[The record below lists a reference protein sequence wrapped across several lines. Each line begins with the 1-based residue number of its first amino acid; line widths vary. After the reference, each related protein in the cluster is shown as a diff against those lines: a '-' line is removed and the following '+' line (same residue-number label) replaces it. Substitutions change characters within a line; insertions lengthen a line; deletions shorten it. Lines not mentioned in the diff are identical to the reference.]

1 MCVTLK
7 AFFFSHDV
15 YQKSSA
21 VIALISW
28 FFFRCL
34 LNFIFIYETEEL
46 AEEEIL
52 INLNWKGSI
61 IINRQTRKFALLIN
75 IKRNCNIFSIRFI
88 IYLFLYRSIATQDLN
103 RIWMDGWGKANY
115 TRKIPEFVYTHE
127 TILNTYMY
135 VKKWIFC
142 SLLFEHPIMIV
153 YILENLSS
161 CIYWNSL
168 SRFKIEK
175 KRGISVF
182 PVVHFKYSFISF
194 ISTSRCNSSLL
205 NLNY

>member
-75 IKRNCNIFSIRFI
+75 IKRNCNNFFHSIYHLSI
-88 IYLFLYRSIATQDLN
+88 SLSIDCHPRSQSH
-103 RIWMDGWGKANY
+103 MDGWMRKSKLHTKNSWICLHTRNNFKYIYVCKEMNILFTSLWASNY
-115 TRKIPEFVYTHE
+115 DCVHFRESFIMH
-127 TILNTYMY
+127 
-135 VKKWIFC
+135 
-142 SLLFEHPIMIV
+142 LLK
-153 YILENLSS
+153 L
-161 CIYWNSL
+161 SL
-168 SRFKIEK
+168 SF
-175 KRGISVF
+175 
-182 PVVHFKYSFISF
+182 
-194 ISTSRCNSSLL
+194 
-205 NLNY
+205 